1 MINSDLSN
9 TVLVRAIHGGFRRRA
24 AGFTLIELMV
34 VVAIIA
40 ILSAVAYASYNEAVW
55 KSHRRA
61 GAACAVEAAQFMERF
76 YTTNLRYD
84 QTLAGAAVVL
94 PVLPCAADS
103 QYLLSLNNL
112 APTTYT
118 IDATP
123 NATQATRDNPSGG
136 APRCGVLS
144 INQANVKTESG
155 SETPAVCWN

>member
-1 MINSDLSN
+1 MTMTSTFEPSAAAFHG
-9 TVLVRAIHGGFRRRA
+9 RAYQSRRA
-24 AGFTLIELMV
+24 AGFTLIEMLI

-84 QTLAGAAVVL
+84 QTLAGAGVAL

-103 QYLLSLNNL
+103 DYVLSLNNL
-112 APTTYT
+112 TATAYT

-123 NATQATRDNPSGG
+123 DVTQATRDKG
-136 APRCGVLS
+136 RCAVLS
-144 INQANVKTESG
+144 INQANLKTESG
-155 SETPAVCWN
+155 TATPAVCWD

>member
-1 MINSDLSN
+1 MTNTNAQTVVRPRICSGHPRRLS
-9 TVLVRAIHGGFRRRA
+9 
-24 AGFTLIELMV
+24 AGFTLVEILIV
-34 VVAIIA
+34 LAIVA

-84 QTLAGAAVVL
+84 QTLAGAGVAL

-103 QYLLSLNNL
+103 DYVLSL
-112 APTTYT
+112 AAGTTPTTYT
-118 IDATP
+118 INATP
-123 NATQATRDNPSGG
+123 NPTQTTRDNRGG
-136 APRCGVLS
+136 VPRCGVLS

-155 SETPAVCWN
+155 SETPAVCWD